1 VRISNVGRMYKGL
14 FTRKFTTFLENLLQ
28 GMKALEQWRNRLVER
43 SKYLLTIASDGSIL
57 KTDNMFKL
65 EVKKVQLEQSETKI
79 VLDFL
84 SENRKGK

>member
-1 VRISNVGRMYKGL
+1 
-14 FTRKFTTFLENLLQ
+14 
-28 GMKALEQWRNRLVER
+28 MKALEQWRNRLVER